1 MKQLACLMKKD
12 LFLMGN
18 YLYFIPAFTLA
29 LPFLYC
35 FLIPE
40 YATQKGTGLIVLIV
54 SSVYSEFL
62 AYEQIFLKDA
72 EYPRALSLLCAAPY
86 RRRDIISSRYLLFCL
101 VFAATALIYTI
112 PSLFLPSSFRLSFME
127 YAVAFLLNVLLFGFL
142 TPLQHL
148 FGFEN
153 SKFVPVL
160 VIIPSCFLLPLLL
173 KTDLLELRW
182 LNRLPALLVFL
193 LLLGVCVFLL
203 FLSAEITI
211 RIFQRKE
218 LM

>member
-18 YLYFIPAFTLA
+18 YLYFIQDFKLE
-29 LPFLYC
+29 LPFLYSWM
-35 FLIPE
+35 IPE
-40 YATQKGTGLIVLIV
+40 NATQQGIGLIVLIV
-54 SSVYSEFL
+54 FSVYSELL

-86 RRRDIISSRYLLFCL
+86 RRRDIIVSRYLLFCL
-101 VFAATALIYTI
+101 VFAATAFVYTI
-112 PSLFLPSSFRLSFME
+112 PALFLPPSFRLSFME
-127 YAVAFLLNVLLFGFL
+127 YAAAFFLNVLLFSLL

-160 VIIPSCFLLPLLL
+160 VIMPSCFLLPLLL

-182 LNRLPALLVFL
+182 LNHLPVLLVFL
-193 LLLGVCVFLL
+193 LLLAVCAFLL
-203 FLSAEITI
+203 FVSAEITI

>member
-1 MKQLACLMKKD
+1 
-12 LFLMGN
+12 
-18 YLYFIPAFTLA
+18 
-29 LPFLYC
+29 
-35 FLIPE
+35 
-40 YATQKGTGLIVLIV
+40 VLIV

-86 RRRDIISSRYLLFCL
+86 RRRDIIVSRYLLFCL
-101 VFAATALIYTI
+101 VFAATAFVYTI
-112 PSLFLPSSFRLSFME
+112 PALFLPPSFRLSFME
-127 YAVAFLLNVLLFGFL
+127 YAAAFFLNVLLFSLL

-160 VIIPSCFLLPLLL
+160 VIMPSCFLLPLLL

-182 LNRLPALLVFL
+182 LNHLPVLLVFL
-193 LLLGVCVFLL
+193 LLLAVCAFLL
-203 FLSAEITI
+203 FVSAEITI